1 MRPIILTG
9 AFAISLN
16 SLVGPAFAQ
25 SATDRAAIETV
36 VADQYRTFG
45 NRQADAYGA
54 LFTPDAVFITAEG
67 MKMDGR
73 QEITEG
79 NAAFFGM
86 VDAEKN
92 KVTYKNLTIKFLNSD
107 TAVTYSVW
115 DGLWTKPA
123 IADRAQSGY
132 LTMTLSRVGGRW
144 LIASATNAFN
154 WRGTPNYD
162 LTEYEVIR
170 AKMAGRSAPPQK

>member
-1 MRPIILTG
+1 MRHLRYLAPLALCAG
-9 AFAISLN
+9 SAPGL
-16 SLVGPAFAQ
+16 AQ
-25 SATDRAAIETV
+25 TTADRAAIETV
-36 VADQYRTFG
+36 VAEQYRTFG
-45 NRQADAYGA
+45 QRRADAYGA

-79 NAAFFGM
+79 NAMFFGM
-86 VDAEKN
+86 IDAEKSN
-92 KVTYKNLTIKFLNSD
+92 VTFKNLTVKFLNPT

-132 LTMTLSRVGGRW
+132 LTMTLSKVGSRW

-162 LTEYEVIR
+162 LLEYDVLR
-170 AKMAGRSAPPQK
+170 ATMREGGTTAPK

>member
-1 MRPIILTG
+1 MRHLRYLAPLALCAG
-9 AFAISLN
+9 SAPGL
-16 SLVGPAFAQ
+16 AQ
-25 SATDRAAIETV
+25 TAADRAAVETI
-36 VADQYRTFG
+36 VAEQYRTFG
-45 NRQADAYGA
+45 QRRADAYGA

-79 NAAFFGM
+79 NAMFFGM

-92 KVTYKNLTIKFLNSD
+92 NVTFKNLTVKFLNPT
-107 TAVTYSVW
+107 TAVTFSVW

-123 IADRAQSGY
+123 IAGRAQSGY
-132 LTMTLSRVGGRW
+132 LTMTLSKVGSRW

-162 LTEYEVIR
+162 LLEYDVLR
-170 AKMAGRSAPPQK
+170 TTMRKGGTTAPK